1 MNDYPPL
8 RNRGGTF
15 FEPAYHH
22 GGPAALAWT
31 IFALQLVL
39 LLGLGALL
47 VSALAGPRMR
57 PWARPFPG
65 PSRPPVGPQPGR
77 HDPMEVVR
85 MRYAR
90 GELSRDDYLQATRD
104 LGGTPA
110 DEAPTAG
117 VKDTT

>member
-1 MNDYPPL
+1 MNDYPPF

-15 FEPAYHH
+15 LDPAYHH
-22 GGPAALAWT
+22 GGPSALAWT

-39 LLGLGALL
+39 LLGLATLL
-47 VSALAGPRMR
+47 VSALAGPRLR
-57 PWARPFPG
+57 PLARPFPG
-65 PSRPPVGPQPGR
+65 PSRPPGGPNPDR
-77 HDPMEVVR
+77 PDPLETVR

-110 DEAPTAG
+110 DEAPTAEPG
-117 VKDTT
+117 STT

>member
-1 MNDYPPL
+1 VNDSPPF

-15 FEPAYHH
+15 LDPAYHH
-22 GGPAALAWT
+22 GGPSALAWT

-39 LLGLGALL
+39 VLGLAGLL
-47 VSALAGPRMR
+47 VSVLAGPRLR

-65 PSRPPVGPQPGR
+65 PSRPPSGPTPGG
-77 HDPMEVVR
+77 HDPLEVVR

-110 DEAPTAG
+110 DEAPTAEQENA
-117 VKDTT
+117 T

>member
-1 MNDYPPL
+1 MNSNPPFP
-8 RNRGGTF
+8 NRGGTF
-15 FEPAYHH
+15 FGPAYHH
-22 GGPAALAWT
+22 GGPSALAWT
-31 IFALQLVL
+31 IFALQLLL
-39 LLGLGALL
+39 LLGLAALL
-47 VSALAGPRMR
+47 VSALAGPRLR

-65 PSRPPVGPQPGR
+65 PAARRSDPEPGR
-77 HDPMEVVR
+77 HEPLEVVR

-110 DEAPTAG
+110 DEAPTAE